1 MAIYTTLANKLLNA
15 TVGNVTFTTPA
26 TAYISLFSTAPTPS
40 SAGTEISGN
49 NYSRQSATFS
59 TAANAV
65 TASNVAVNFSCT
77 GNAWPLIRA
86 VGVMDASTA
95 GNLMYY
101 TPITS
106 RNVAAGSTLTFDSGT
121 ITLTIT

>member
-1 MAIYTTLANKLLNA
+1 
-15 TVGNVTFTTPA
+15 
-26 TAYISLFSTAPTPS
+26 
-40 SAGTEISGN
+40 
-49 NYSRQSATFS
+49 
-59 TAANAV
+59 
-65 TASNVAVNFSCT
+65 VAVNFSCT

>member
-1 MAIYTTLANKLLNA
+1 MAIYSTLANKLLNA
-15 TVGNVTFTTPA
+15 TVGNVAFSTPA
-26 TAYISLFSTAPTPS
+26 TAYISLYSTSPTTAS
-40 SAGTEISGN
+40 TGTEIVGN
-49 NYSRQSATFS
+49 GYSRQSATFS
-59 TAANAV
+59 AAANAV
-65 TASNVAVNFSCT
+65 TASNVAVTFGCT
-77 GNAWPLIRA
+77 GNAWPALKA

-101 TPITS
+101 TPITN

>member
-1 MAIYTTLANKLLNA
+1 MAIYSTLANQLLNA

-26 TAYISLFSTAPTPS
+26 TAYISLYSTSPNTT
-40 SAGTEISGN
+40 SAGTEIVGN
-49 NYSRQSATFS
+49 GYSRQSATFS
-59 TAANAV
+59 AAANAA
-65 TASNVAVNFSCT
+65 TASNVAVTFSCT
-77 GNAWPLIRA
+77 GNAWPTLKA

-101 TPITS
+101 TPITN
-106 RNVAAGSTLTFDSGT
+106 RNVAAGSTLTFATGT